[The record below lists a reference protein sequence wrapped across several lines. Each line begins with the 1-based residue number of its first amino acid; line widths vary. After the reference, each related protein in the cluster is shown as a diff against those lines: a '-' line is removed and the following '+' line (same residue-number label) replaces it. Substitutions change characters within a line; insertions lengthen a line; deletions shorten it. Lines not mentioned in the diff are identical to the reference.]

1 MLDLYA
7 RAVVG
12 ALPVIGGASDGTL
25 PDLAPSAEG
34 IEADRDRLA
43 AYDRVCGFRL
53 RDELPSTYLHVLA
66 FPLAL
71 RLIVDR
77 AFPFP
82 ALGLVHLRNR
92 IVQLRPVR
100 LGEALDLDVHAER
113 LAEHPKGRTVDVVG
127 RAHVDGE
134 LVWEDVSTY
143 LAKGRG
149 NSAAAADDDGPEV
162 PDDLPERAR
171 WDVPGDIG
179 RRYAGVSG
187 DRNPIHLHPLTAK
200 AFGLRA
206 PIAHGMWVKARCL
219 AALEDVLPGAYTVD
233 VRFRAPLFVPRTVV
247 FAGGE
252 GGFAVRSR
260 DGKPH
265 LEGIVSERLRRAGRR
280 RSGP

>member
-7 RAVVG
+7 RALLG
-12 ALPVIGGASDGTL
+12 AVPVIGSSSDGTL
-25 PDLAPSAEG
+25 PSLAPSAEG
-34 IEADRDRLA
+34 VEADRSQLA

-71 RLIVDR
+71 RLLVDR
-77 AFPFP
+77 AFPFS
-82 ALGLVHLRNR
+82 ALGLVHVRNR
-92 IVQLRPVR
+92 IVQHRPVR
-100 LGEALDLDVHAER
+100 LGEALDLAVHADR
-113 LAEHPKGRTVDVVG
+113 LAEHPKGQTVDVVG
-127 RAHVDGE
+127 RAHVGDE
-134 LVWEDVSTY
+134 LVWEEVSTY

-149 NSAAAADDDGPEV
+149 NAAAAADDDGPEV
-162 PDDLPERAR
+162 PADLPERAR

-179 RRYAGVSG
+179 RRYAAVSG

-200 AFGLRA
+200 AFGLKG

-219 AALEDVLPGAYTVD
+219 AALEDVLPAAYTVD
-233 VRFRAPLFVPRTVV
+233 VRFKAPLFVPGKVV

-260 DGKPH
+260 NGKPH
-265 LEGIVSERLRRAGRR
+265 LEGLIS
-280 RSGP
+280 

>member
-7 RAVVG
+7 RAVLGAVPVVG
-12 ALPVIGGASDGTL
+12 RSGDGTL
-25 PDLAPSAEG
+25 PSLEPSADG
-34 IEADRDRLA
+34 VQADRSRLA

-53 RDELPSTYLHVLA
+53 RDELPATYLHVLA

-71 RLIVDR
+71 RLLVDR

-82 ALGLVHLRNR
+82 ALGLVHVRNR
-92 IVQLRPVR
+92 IVQRRPVR
-100 LGEALDLDVHAER
+100 LGEALDLTVSAQR
-113 LAEHPKGRTVDVVG
+113 LAEHPTGRTVDVVG
-127 RAHVDGE
+127 RAHVGDE

-149 NSAAAADDDGPEV
+149 SAAAAADDDGPEV

-171 WDVPGDIG
+171 WAVPGDIG
-179 RRYAGVSG
+179 RRYAAVSG

-200 AFGLRA
+200 AFGLGG

-219 AALEDVLPGAYTVD
+219 AALEDVLPDAYTVD
-233 VRFRAPLFVPRTVV
+233 VRFKAPLFVPRTVV
-247 FAGGE
+247 FAGGAD
-252 GGFAVRSR
+252 GFAVRSR

-265 LEGIVSERLRRAGRR
+265 LEGVV
-280 RSGP
+280 GPA

>member
-7 RAVVG
+7 RAVLGAVPVVG
-12 ALPVIGGASDGTL
+12 RGGDGTL
-25 PDLAPSAEG
+25 PDLAPAAAG
-34 IEADRDRLA
+34 VRADPAAVA

-53 RDELPSTYLHVLA
+53 RDELPATYLHVLT

-71 RLIVDR
+71 RLLVDR
-77 AFPFP
+77 SFPFG
-82 ALGLVHLRNR
+82 ALGLVHVRNR

-100 LGEALDLDVHAER
+100 LGESLDLEVHAER
-113 LAEHPKGRTVDVVG
+113 LAEHPRGRTVDVVG
-127 RAHVDGE
+127 RARVDGE
-134 LVWEDVSTY
+134 LVWDDVSTY

-149 NSAAAADDDGPEV
+149 NPAAAADDDFPDV
-162 PDDLPERAR
+162 PGDLPQRSR

-179 RRYAGVSG
+179 RRYAAVSG
-187 DRNPIHLHPLTAK
+187 DRNPIHLHALSAK
-200 AFGLRA
+200 AFGLKA

-233 VRFRAPLFVPRTVV
+233 VRFRAPLFIPARVV

-260 DGKPH
+260 AGKPH
-265 LEGIVSERLRRAGRR
+265 LEGLLRD
-280 RSGP
+280 

>member
-12 ALPVIGGASDGTL
+12 ALPVIGGGGDGTL
-25 PDLAPSAEG
+25 PALAPSAEG
-34 IEADRDRLA
+34 VQADRSQLA

-53 RDELPSTYLHVLA
+53 RDELPSTFIHVLA

-71 RLIVDR
+71 RLLVDR

-82 ALGLVHLRNR
+82 ALGLVHVRNR
-92 IVQLRPVR
+92 IVQHRPVR
-100 LGEALDLDVHAER
+100 LGEALDLTVRAER
-113 LAEHPKGRTVDVVG
+113 LAEHPKGQTVDVVG
-127 RAHVDGE
+127 RAHAGDE

-162 PDDLPERAR
+162 PGDLPQRSR

-179 RRYAGVSG
+179 RRYAAVSG

-200 AFGLRA
+200 PFGLKG

-219 AALEDVLPGAYTVD
+219 AALEDVLPEAYAVD
-233 VRFRAPLFVPRTVV
+233 VRFKAPLFVPAKVV

-252 GGFAVRSR
+252 GGFAVRARS
-260 DGKPH
+260 GKPH
-265 LEGIVSERLRRAGRR
+265 LEGVLS
-280 RSGP
+280 